1 MDVVCV
7 IKLEI
12 VLLNLDTFRSIAPVP
27 REAKTALP
35 VPIQERPLLDH

>member
-12 VLLNLDTFRSIAPVP
+12 VLLNLDTFHSIAPVP